1 MYISSLSDNK
11 FMVFPTKYLVYMN
24 VIVYPCIKCF
34 LLKVCFSIQDF
45 LLKMPGVN
53 AKNYRLIMNR
63 VESLSALCD
72 CSLEQLTD
80 ILGSQPHARQLHDF
94 LHTKPAESTDKP
106 AKPAKSDFKR
116 GFKRKR

>member
-1 MYISSLSDNK
+1 M
-11 FMVFPTKYLVYMN
+11 
-24 VIVYPCIKCF
+24 
-34 LLKVCFSIQDF
+34 QDF

-72 CSLEQLTD
+72 CSLEQLTEMM
-80 ILGSQPHARQLHDF
+80 GSQPHAKQLHDF
-94 LHTKPAESTDKP
+94 LHTKPVESTDKP